1 MRMSSRRPRH
11 RDPRRKWRLGQP
23 TRPSPTSLS
32 LAQKAK
38 GCFRPSLLPAGRTDE
53 SCAAGAGALS
63 LLPATRGI
71 LAAHAYTTPLCAC
84 AAAVHPSQQ
93 PQLAIVGYGRLRRVL
108 SLRSSSNL
116 ARCKW
121 NHRAARAWASCP
133 TWCATSDGGGRPS
146 INFSEVCGPLA
157 QPTTVPAVALGAAG
171 SRAASGT
178 HVHPSCRVQLMAALA
193 SSTFATVQLLR
204 ESAAVGGKQPRR
216 AGFWALRLRPH
227 NWAKMLDP
235 SPLEKK
241 NTCATAFSCMA
252 HSIGIMRKL
261 WDHWAQR

>member
-1 MRMSSRRPRH
+1 MLQVQVRSPCCPRRVGSLQHMYMQLPCALAPRLRTPRSSHSSR
-11 RDPRRKWRLGQP
+11 
-23 TRPSPTSLS
+23 
-32 LAQKAK
+32 
-38 GCFRPSLLPAGRTDE
+38 SLLPG
-53 SCAAGAGALS
+53 
-63 LLPATRGI
+63 LLPAR
-71 LAAHAYTTPLCAC
+71 
-84 AAAVHPSQQ
+84 PS
-93 PQLAIVGYGRLRRVL
+93 V
-108 SLRSSSNL
+108 RSSSNL
-116 ARCKW
+116 ARCMW

-178 HVHPSCRVQLMAALA
+178 HVHPSCRVRLMSELA
-193 SSTFATVQLLR
+193 SSTFATLRLLR

-216 AGFWALRLRPH
+216 AGFWALRLMAH
-227 NWAKMLDP
+227 NPAKMLDP

-241 NTCATAFSCMA
+241 TCATAFSCMA

>member
-1 MRMSSRRPRH
+1 MR
-11 RDPRRKWRLGQP
+11 
-23 TRPSPTSLS
+23 SPTARDAWDPCSTCLCNS
-32 LAQKAK
+32 PVHLRRGCAPLAAATARDRSFQA
-38 GCFRPSLLPAGRTDE
+38 LLPA
-53 SCAAGAGALS
+53 
-63 LLPATRGI
+63 
-71 LAAHAYTTPLCAC
+71 
-84 AAAVHPSQQ
+84 
-93 PQLAIVGYGRLRRVL
+93 VL

-193 SSTFATVQLLR
+193 SSTFATVELLR
-204 ESAAVGGKQPRR
+204 ESAAVSRKQPRR
-216 AGFWALRLRPH
+216 AGVLGSTFEGTQLGLNARSFTARKKTRVRPRFRA
-227 NWAKMLDP
+227 WRTL
-235 SPLEKK
+235 
-241 NTCATAFSCMA
+241 
-252 HSIGIMRKL
+252 
-261 WDHWAQR
+261 